1 MQNTYRRAKSDSAPP
16 RGAGWKQDSG
26 PGQRRDVPQH
36 DRSTDDTAR
45 TLWQRTPAP
54 FGGLQDWGPC
64 HLTKENFRRRDRVRV
79 TARWR
84 KDTGE
89 DTLSLGR
96 TRHSICDA
104 VDVKGNFLGTHS

>member
-1 MQNTYRRAKSDSAPP
+1 MYLHIPDHEKQVYVGTGNQTPQNIQPDALC
-16 RGAGWKQDSG
+16 KQC
-26 PGQRRDVPQH
+26 
-36 DRSTDDTAR
+36 
-45 TLWQRTPAP
+45 TLWQHTPAP
-54 FGGLQDWGPC
+54 FGGLRDWGPC

-79 TARWR
+79 TPRWR

-96 TRHSICDA
+96 TRHSVCDA